1 MKIETLLEPINLQG
15 TWAYVPD
22 NWIKKIHPGIINLYL
37 MHTNK
42 YPLPTIP
49 DTPTLSKAYYL
60 GRKTV
65 EYRGQQ
71 HMLADIAEVLKLSI
85 FKELVY
91 KPNTNLFKLTQSTVE
106 WERMLNTY
114 G

>member
-49 DTPTLSKAYYL
+49 DTAILSKAFYL
-60 GRKTV
+60 GRKTIK
-65 EYRGQQ
+65 YRGQEV
-71 HMLADIAEVLKLSI
+71 MLADTSEVLKLNA
-85 FKELVY
+85 FKELIY
-91 KPNTNLFKLTQSTVE
+91 KPNIHLFKMTQSTDV